1 MSSSVSPSSL
11 FLPASTGL
19 LLRRC
24 NFSLLHSSP
33 PILITRRST
42 NPKFRLSSSLAEKN
56 LDLSWFISEKSVV
69 DDYGGWAI
77 VEAPALKKK
86 KKKGLPP
93 FLLVGIGTSIVGLLA
108 AIAHFSLSRK
118 GFAVKI
124 SIPLNA
130 LHGILRVSAPN
141 EARESKTM
149 DHDALLS
156 DTVVPEASLESIDDV
171 AVETVVLETNHL
183 KRQEV
188 GLGRVII
195 SVAAD
200 STQQEALLMLKKLEI
215 IEDDV
220 NANELCTRRE
230 YARWLVRAN
239 SLLERNPKHRIVPS
253 VALSRSIFAAFDDV
267 SIDDADFGSI
277 QCKKP
282 WLSLASFLAGFQA
295 KTPVLVAMIQKSKK
309 VFYFLPD
316 RFISR
321 QDLIDWK
328 AQLEYEVMP
337 GVNEKISKT
346 NMGFM
351 DMREISSDVSAEL
364 FMDILAGDKSILRKV
379 FGQLK
384 RFQPDKPSTKAQ
396 AAVALT
402 SGRMIQ
408 AIHAELSRL
417 EAENSWRQNAMEEIR
432 SDILNRGDIQR
443 CWDGKLEEERT
454 RAFEVDGVYLAA
466 IDDLEQEKMVQE
478 NTLAQ
483 YLKEKATMDCQK
495 QLLLTLKEEVN
506 EMSERL
512 ACEKSQHA
520 DEQRNLQDLLTDSE
534 VKLEGILDAK
544 SILEAEI
551 EALQI
556 LSCDADLG
564 LRMKLGKAKPVQRF
578 LRRWEEGGNGMTE
591 LNVFV
596 RHNSSLTNYL
606 KKSWSRNTPLSK
618 MLVVHQDPG

>member
-11 FLPASTGL
+11 FVPTSTGL

-24 NFSLLHSSP
+24 NFSLLNSSP

-42 NPKFRLSSSLAEKN
+42 SPKFRLSSSL
-56 LDLSWFISEKSVV
+56 SEKSLEFSWFSSEKPAV

-77 VEAPALKKK
+77 VEASTLKKK
-86 KKKGLPP
+86 KEGLPP
-93 FLLVGIGTSIVGLLA
+93 FLLVGIGTSIVALLA

-124 SIPLNA
+124 SSPLNA

-141 EARESKTM
+141 EASDRKTM
-149 DHDALLS
+149 DHDALPS
-156 DTVVPEASLESIDDV
+156 DTVVPEASLESVDDV
-171 AVETVVLETNHL
+171 AVETVVLGI
-183 KRQEV
+183 Q
-188 GLGRVII
+188 
-195 SVAAD
+195 
-200 STQQEALLMLKKLEI
+200 I

-220 NANELCTRRE
+220 KADELCTRRE

-239 SLLERNPKHRIVPS
+239 SLLERNPRHRIVPS
-253 VALSRSIFAAFDDV
+253 VLLSGSIFAAFDDV
-267 SIDDADFGSI
+267 SIDDPDFESI
-277 QCKKP
+277 QALAEAGII
-282 WLSLASFLAGFQA
+282 LSRLSGKNSCSGCYDSEVQDG
-295 KTPVLVAMIQKSKK
+295 V
-309 VFYFLPD
+309 YFLPE

-321 QDLIDWK
+321 HDLIDWK

-337 GVNEKISKT
+337 GVNVKISKT
-346 NMGFM
+346 NMSFMDTREIGSDVSPGLFM
-351 DMREISSDVSAEL
+351 DM
-364 FMDILAGDKSILRKV
+364 LAGDKSILRKV

-384 RFQPDKPSTKAQ
+384 RFQPDKPLTKAQ

-408 AIHAELSRL
+408 AIHADLSRL

-432 SDILNRGDIQR
+432 SDILNRGDIQS
-443 CWDGKLEEERT
+443 CWDGKLEEERI

-466 IDDLEQEKMVQE
+466 IYDLEQEKMVQE

-483 YLKEKATMDCQK
+483 YLKEKAGMDCQN
-495 QLLLTLKEEVN
+495 QLLLSLKEEVN

-512 ACEKSQHA
+512 ACEKAQQA
-520 DEQRNLQDLLTDSE
+520 DEQRNLQYLLTDSE
-534 VKLEGILDAK
+534 VKLEGMLDAK

-556 LSCDADLG
+556 LRSWIEDEA
-564 LRMKLGKAKPVQRF
+564 RKSQARAKV
-578 LRRWEEGGNGMTE
+578 LEEVGRRW
-591 LNVFV
+591 
-596 RHNSSLTNYL
+596 
-606 KKSWSRNTPLSK
+606 KW
-618 MLVVHQDPG
+618 DD

>member
-1 MSSSVSPSSL
+1 
-11 FLPASTGL
+11 
-19 LLRRC
+19 
-24 NFSLLHSSP
+24 
-33 PILITRRST
+33 
-42 NPKFRLSSSLAEKN
+42 
-56 LDLSWFISEKSVV
+56 
-69 DDYGGWAI
+69 
-77 VEAPALKKK
+77 
-86 KKKGLPP
+86 
-93 FLLVGIGTSIVGLLA
+93 
-108 AIAHFSLSRK
+108 
-118 GFAVKI
+118 
-124 SIPLNA
+124 
-130 LHGILRVSAPN
+130 
-141 EARESKTM
+141 M

-156 DTVVPEASLESIDDV
+156 DTVVPEASLESLDDV
-171 AVETVVLETNHL
+171 AVETVVPETNHL

-200 STQQEALLMLKKLEI
+200 STQQEALLMLKKLKI

-230 YARWLVRAN
+230 YARWLVQAN

-253 VALSRSIFAAFDDV
+253 VALSGSIFAAFDDV

-277 QCKKP
+277 Q
-282 WLSLASFLAGFQA
+282 SLAESGIILSRLSGKNSSSGCDDSEVQEG
-295 KTPVLVAMIQKSKK
+295 V
-309 VFYFLPD
+309 YFLPD

-443 CWDGKLEEERT
+443 CWDRKLEEERT

-466 IDDLEQEKMVQE
+466 IYDLEQEKMVQE

-512 ACEKSQHA
+512 ACDKSQHA

-534 VKLEGILDAK
+534 VKLEGMLDAK

-556 LSCDADLG
+556 LRSWIEDEA
-564 LRMKLGKAKPVQRF
+564 RKSQARAKV
-578 LRRWEEGGNGMTE
+578 LEEVGRRW
-591 LNVFV
+591 
-596 RHNSSLTNYL
+596 
-606 KKSWSRNTPLSK
+606 KW
-618 MLVVHQDPG
+618 DD

>member
-1 MSSSVSPSSL
+1 MSSSVSSSSL
-11 FLPASTGL
+11 FVPTSTGL

-24 NFSLLHSSP
+24 NFSLLNSSP
-33 PILITRRST
+33 PILVTRRST
-42 NPKFRLSSSLAEKN
+42 SPKFRLSSSLAEKSIEF
-56 LDLSWFISEKSVV
+56 SWFSSEKSAV

-77 VEAPALKKK
+77 VEAPTLKKK
-86 KKKGLPP
+86 KEGLPP
-93 FLLVGIGTSIVGLLA
+93 FLLVGIGTSIVALLA

-118 GFAVKI
+118 GVAVKI
-124 SIPLNA
+124 SSPLNA

-141 EARESKTM
+141 EASKSKTM
-149 DHDALLS
+149 DHDALPS
-156 DTVVPEASLESIDDV
+156 DTVVPEASLESVDDV
-171 AVETVVLETNHL
+171 AVETVVLERNHL

-200 STQQEALLMLKKLEI
+200 STQQEALLMLKKLKI

-220 NANELCTRRE
+220 KADELCTRRE

-239 SLLERNPKHRIVPS
+239 SLLERNPKHRIVPL
-253 VALSRSIFAAFDDV
+253 VLLSGSIFAAFDDV
-267 SIDDADFGSI
+267 SIDDPDFGSI
-277 QCKKP
+277 QALAEAGII
-282 WLSLASFLAGFQA
+282 LSRLSGKNSSSGCYDSEDQGG
-295 KTPVLVAMIQKSKK
+295 V
-309 VFYFLPD
+309 YFLPE

-351 DMREISSDVSAEL
+351 DTREIGSDVSPGL
-364 FMDILAGDKSILRKV
+364 FMDMLASDKSILRKV

-408 AIHAELSRL
+408 VIHADLSRL
-417 EAENSWRQNAMEEIR
+417 DAENSWRQNAMEEIR
-432 SDILNRGDIQR
+432 SDILNRGDIQS
-443 CWDGKLEEERT
+443 CWDGKLEEERI

-466 IDDLEQEKMVQE
+466 IYDLEQEKMVQE

-483 YLKEKATMDCQK
+483 YLKEKAAMDCQN
-495 QLLLTLKEEVN
+495 QLLLSLKEEVN

-512 ACEKSQHA
+512 ACEKAQQA
-520 DEQRNLQDLLTDSE
+520 DEQRNLQYLLTDSE
-534 VKLEGILDAK
+534 VKLEGILGAK

-556 LSCDADLG
+556 LRSWIEDEA
-564 LRMKLGKAKPVQRF
+564 RKSQARAKV
-578 LRRWEEGGNGMTE
+578 LEEVGRRW
-591 LNVFV
+591 
-596 RHNSSLTNYL
+596 
-606 KKSWSRNTPLSK
+606 KW
-618 MLVVHQDPG
+618 DD

>member
-1 MSSSVSPSSL
+1 MSSSVSSSSL
-11 FLPASTGL
+11 FVPTSTGL
-19 LLRRC
+19 LLRHC
-24 NFSLLHSSP
+24 NFSLLNSSP

-42 NPKFRLSSSLAEKN
+42 SPKFRLSSSLAEKSIEF
-56 LDLSWFISEKSVV
+56 SWFSSEKSAV

-77 VEAPALKKK
+77 VEAPTLKKK
-86 KKKGLPP
+86 KE
-93 FLLVGIGTSIVGLLA
+93 
-108 AIAHFSLSRK
+108 

-124 SIPLNA
+124 SSPLNA

-141 EARESKTM
+141 EASKSKTM
-149 DHDALLS
+149 DHYALPS
-156 DTVVPEASLESIDDV
+156 DTVVPEASLESVDDV
-171 AVETVVLETNHL
+171 AVETVVLERNHL

-200 STQQEALLMLKKLEI
+200 STQQEAFTNVEETEGIQI

-220 NANELCTRRE
+220 KADELCTRRE

-239 SLLERNPKHRIVPS
+239 SLLERNPKHQIIPS
-253 VALSRSIFAAFDDV
+253 VLLSGSIFAAFDDV
-267 SIDDADFGSI
+267 SIDDPDFGSI
-277 QCKKP
+277 QALAEAGII
-282 WLSLASFLAGFQA
+282 LSRLSGKNSSSGCYDSEVQGG
-295 KTPVLVAMIQKSKK
+295 V
-309 VFYFLPD
+309 YFLPE

-351 DMREISSDVSAEL
+351 DTREISSDVSPGL
-364 FMDILAGDKSILRKV
+364 FMDMLAGDKSILRKV

-408 AIHAELSRL
+408 AIHADLSRL
-417 EAENSWRQNAMEEIR
+417 DAENSWRQNAMEEIR
-432 SDILNRGDIQR
+432 SDILNRGDIQS
-443 CWDGKLEEERT
+443 CWDGKLEEERI

-466 IDDLEQEKMVQE
+466 IYDLEQERMVQE

-483 YLKEKATMDCQK
+483 YLKEKAAMDCQN
-495 QLLLTLKEEVN
+495 QLLLSLKEEVN

-512 ACEKSQHA
+512 ACEKAQQA
-520 DEQRNLQDLLTDSE
+520 DEQRNLQHLLTDSE

-544 SILEAEI
+544 I
-551 EALQI
+551 
-556 LSCDADLG
+556 
-564 LRMKLGKAKPVQRF
+564 
-578 LRRWEEGGNGMTE
+578 
-591 LNVFV
+591 
-596 RHNSSLTNYL
+596 
-606 KKSWSRNTPLSK
+606 NTGS
-618 MLVVHQDPG
+618 